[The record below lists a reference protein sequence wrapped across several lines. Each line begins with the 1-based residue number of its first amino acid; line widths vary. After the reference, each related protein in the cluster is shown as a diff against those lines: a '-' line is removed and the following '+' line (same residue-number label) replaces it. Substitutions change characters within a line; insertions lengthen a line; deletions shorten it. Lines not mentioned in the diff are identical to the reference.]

1 MLTGSEKWQV
11 TLAYRPP
18 SSTPENNEK
27 LDMLASSLNNS
38 NPILI
43 GNFNYP
49 GIDWRNSTSDSKG
62 RTFLEACI
70 ENGLYQLVDFPTH
83 TKGNTLDLVLSN
95 SAEKIRSVTAE
106 QAWCKLRGKLNEL
119 TVKYVPTRPRR
130 QADRP
135 PWLTVDLLRQIRRK
149 RRLWKKFRTSP
160 SVENERLYK
169 EEEKSVNKKVRLA
182 KRNMERNIAKSTDG
196 NKQFHAYIRSRTK
209 NKAGVGPLRVGDRT
223 VTSDQEM
230 AETLNDYFSSVF
242 QIEDEREVPQA
253 TLREARDRCRYA
265 HFRPTEIKK

>member
-106 QAWCKLRGKLNEL
+106 G
-119 TVKYVPTRPRR
+119 
-130 QADRP
+130 
-135 PWLTVDLLRQIRRK
+135 
-149 RRLWKKFRTSP
+149 
-160 SVENERLYK
+160 
-169 EEEKSVNKKVRLA
+169 
-182 KRNMERNIAKSTDG
+182 
-196 NKQFHAYIRSRTK
+196 
-209 NKAGVGPLRVGDRT
+209 RVGG
-223 VTSDQEM
+223 
-230 AETLNDYFSSVF
+230 
-242 QIEDEREVPQA
+242 A
-253 TLREARDRCRYA
+253 TM
-265 HFRPTEIKK
+265 T